1 MRRIITFLLLGTVLS
16 AAFAQKNNPAE
27 MGLERVARLF
37 TEVYQ
42 SPKTTTNNETLWIQI
57 DLGESK
63 KIDAVKLYPRVNI
76 YNVVASEGFPEMFS
90 IEASDDP
97 DFKTT
102 IMISDKLRGFPDPYD
117 KVCTFEVEKANGV
130 LKKRYIRITA
140 IKLRQQHLA
149 FTKIDVLSD
158 GKNIAEGCRVS
169 DSKNG
174 DLGKH
179 VVTRG
184 VRPNGEGVVTNNPQN
199 IIPEKQWK
207 PVAFKAGEPVA
218 GSVCLKDGIFK
229 TTLDNNI
236 DYLMSTLTLNEM
248 TRNFRV
254 RAGKEVEPF
263 NDALSRQWVY
273 NLPGSEAGRFL
284 MGAGNTLKWHE
295 NCALRERMDKIV
307 DVIDDCKETDG
318 YIMAY
323 KKEDIFTA
331 EHGAYVR
338 SWVTNGLLDAGYGGN
353 KKAFGLVRGYY
364 DWFNNSPYLP
374 ELLRRSGQ
382 GPQGAIANTRTYLSP
397 VGKSSDIYTVQQ
409 YFQENYFL
417 DGLANR
423 DKSIIW
429 RYPYDRPHNYLLTAI
444 EPYFDL
450 YRATGHE
457 KYYEAVKGGWDLY
470 KENWLHV
477 GGSIAIC
484 EGTFLYPPQS
494 YYLTRQTGELCGSV
508 FWIKLN
514 QRFHYLN
521 PDEEKYVNEIEKC
534 IYNVGIANQK
544 GVNGIR
550 YFNRLVDQ
558 KDQEHGAYVQK
569 MNSCCEGQ
577 GTRLYGSLP
586 EFIYSRT
593 DDGVYIN
600 LFAASTLNHTTQ
612 SGELQLSMETQF
624 PYDNKVNI
632 TLTSKKSMKS
642 TIRVRVPSWVA
653 RSMIVKVNGK
663 KSGSGEPGSYVT
675 LSKIWNSGDEISFEL
690 PMAFKTTVYKGL
702 EEGYNDGSHY
712 IVEYGPIVMAAVNQ
726 KNPQSKIELELKD
739 KQLEKNLSPVPG
751 KPLFF
756 SIHGKDDVVF
766 RPYFELQDELFTCYP
781 SITFL

>member
-1 MRRIITFLLLGTVLS
+1 MKQIVVFLLLGTALS
-16 AAFAQKNNPAE
+16 GAFAQQHNPAE

-42 SPKTTTNNETLWIQI
+42 SPKTKSNNETLWIQI

-63 KIDAVKLYPRVNI
+63 KIDAVKLYPRVTV
-76 YNVVASEGFPEMFS
+76 YNVVASEGFPEMFR

-97 DFKTT
+97 EFNTVVQ
-102 IMISDKLRGFPDPYD
+102 IADKSRGFPDPYD
-117 KVCTFEVEKANGV
+117 IVCTFEVEKANGV

-140 IKLRQQHLA
+140 IMLRQQHLA

-158 GKNIAEGCRVS
+158 GKNIAEGCRVT

-174 DLGKH
+174 DLGVH

-184 VRPNGEGVVTNNPQN
+184 VRPNGEGVVTNNPKN
-199 IIPEKQWK
+199 VIPEKQWK
-207 PVAFKAGEPVA
+207 PVAYKAGEAVA
-218 GSVCLKDGIFK
+218 GSVGLKDGVFK
-229 TTLDNNI
+229 KTLDNNI
-236 DYLMSTLTLNEM
+236 DYLMTTLTLNEM

-254 RAGKEVEPF
+254 RAGKEVEPY
-263 NDALSRQWVY
+263 NEALSRQWVY

-284 MGAGNTLKWHE
+284 MGAGNTLKWQE
-295 NCALRERMDKIV
+295 NSALRERMDKIV
-307 DVIDDCKETDG
+307 DVIDDCKEPDG

-331 EHGAYVR
+331 ENGAYVR

-382 GPQGAIANTRTYLSP
+382 GPQGTIANTQTYLSP

-494 YYLTRQTGELCGSV
+494 YYLTRHTGELCGSV

-544 GVNGIR
+544 DVNGIR
-550 YFNRLVDQ
+550 YFNRLVGQ
-558 KDQEHGAYVQK
+558 KDQEHGPYLQK

-586 EFIYSRT
+586 EYIYT
-593 DDGVYIN
+593 MADDGVYID

-612 SGELQLSMETQF
+612 SGELQLTMETQF

-632 TLTSKKSMKS
+632 RFSSKKSVKS
-642 TIRVRVPSWVA
+642 TIRVRVPSWA
-653 RSMIVKVNGK
+653 YTSMIVRVNGK
-663 KSGSGEPGSYVT
+663 KAGSGEPGTYVT
-675 LSKIWNSGDEISFEL
+675 LSKTWNSGDVISFEL

-726 KNPQSKIELELKD
+726 KNPQLKIGLKLKD
-739 KQLEKNLSPVPG
+739 KRLEKNLSPIAG

-756 SIHGKDDVVF
+756 SINGNDDVVL

-781 SITFL
+781 HISEK